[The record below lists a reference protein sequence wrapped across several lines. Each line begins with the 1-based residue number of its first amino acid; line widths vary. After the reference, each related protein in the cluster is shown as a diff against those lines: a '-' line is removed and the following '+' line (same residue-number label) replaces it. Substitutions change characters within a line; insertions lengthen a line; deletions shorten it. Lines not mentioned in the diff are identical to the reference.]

1 MEIARMP
8 PKCWASVCAR
18 CATRFENMAFR
29 QGGMHSMGSP
39 PSLDVLQGY
48 LKVIT
53 DRQQMIVSNMANVD
67 TPGYHTKDI
76 DFQSAMRQVMNSG
89 DDVQLEPASIQMQ
102 GLPERPD
109 GNNVNIDRESLM
121 LSQTQLQFQLGVQL
135 VKGQFNQL
143 LTAIK
148 E

>member
-1 MEIARMP
+1 
-8 PKCWASVCAR
+8 
-18 CATRFENMAFR
+18 
-29 QGGMHSMGSP
+29 MGSP